1 MNYYNENDKHAAAW
15 LRELIQRGL
24 IPRGHVDERSIV
36 EVEHGDLQGYTQCH
50 FFAGIGGWSYALQL
64 AGWPEDEPVWTGSCP
79 CQPFSAAGKGKG
91 TDDERHLWPEFFRLI
106 RECRPRIVF
115 GEQVASKDGRG
126 WFDGVS
132 ADLESVDYAAA
143 AADLC
148 AAGIQSPHIRQ
159 RLYWVADA
167 MHRDRG
173 TGCDGK
179 ASQRSQRNG
188 EPSWNRDPGGLG
200 DAASEGLEGHAGDV
214 ADGNEL
220 GRLDANSLGST
231 AATSRPWDRYDTL
244 CCKDGKS
251 RRVEPGT
258 FPLVDGLPRGM
269 VPSCDISR
277 AYAQST
283 AEERVMRL
291 RGYGNAI
298 VPPLAAEF
306 IAVFM
311 DESE

>member
-1 MNYYNENDKHAAAW
+1 
-15 LRELIQRGL
+15 
-24 IPRGHVDERSIV
+24 
-36 EVEHGDLQGYTQCH
+36 
-50 FFAGIGGWSYALQL
+50 
-64 AGWPEDEPVWTGSCP
+64 
-79 CQPFSAAGKGKG
+79 
-91 TDDERHLWPEFFRLI
+91 
-106 RECRPRIVF
+106 
-115 GEQVASKDGRG
+115 
-126 WFDGVS
+126 
-132 ADLESVDYAAA
+132 
-143 AADLC
+143 
-148 AAGIQSPHIRQ
+148 
-159 RLYWVADA
+159 VADA
-167 MHRDRG
+167 ERPARTRPKRRRDERVDPG
-173 TGCDGK
+173 
-179 ASQRSQRNG
+179 RSG
-188 EPSWNRDPGGLG
+188 SLGGLG